1 MKIKSLYFIL
11 FFVLLNAVTINAQ
24 TIDDAK
30 LWYQE
35 GKYSKALPILM
46 DEYNLNPENKL
57 INQLLGVS
65 LFEMGKFVESEKYLI
80 YAANNEITDVL
91 IYLGELFALQY
102 KFDEAEEC
110 FSKYEKSKRKDKIA
124 LEVLEDKR
132 MFADHLKRLTR
143 RTENVQIIDSL
154 VIPKSNLLD
163 AYFLSS
169 TSGNLMPVNEFFK
182 NQTSNSSILYVNE
195 KQNKVLFSQHDSIN
209 GSDLYSMEK
218 LLDSFGNQ
226 KRLPETIN
234 NIADQTFP
242 FVMPD
247 GLTIYYASNGN
258 NSIGG
263 YDLFVTRYNIATDSY
278 LNPNQLNMPFN
289 SPFNDYLLVID
300 EIKGVGWFASDRYQP
315 EGSVCVYTFIPSEK
329 VVLLESDDE
338 KYLSR
343 RAKIASIRESWLPQT
358 DYSSLIALAKKIDQ
372 PNNQNTTEFVF
383 VINDS
388 KTYNRLTDFQSAEAR
403 ELFIQS
409 ITSENELKST
419 LKQLSVQR
427 EQYLNINSRNE
438 LLRKSILQL
447 ENTADSLYKN
457 VKRLKTAA
465 RNAENRYLM

>member
-65 LFEMGKFVESEKYLI
+65 LFEMGKFVESEKYLT

-195 KQNKVLFSQHDSIN
+195 KQNKVLFSQHD
-209 GSDLYSMEK
+209 
-218 LLDSFGNQ
+218 
-226 KRLPETIN
+226 
-234 NIADQTFP
+234 
-242 FVMPD
+242 
-247 GLTIYYASNGN
+247 
-258 NSIGG
+258 
-263 YDLFVTRYNIATDSY
+263 
-278 LNPNQLNMPFN
+278 
-289 SPFNDYLLVID
+289 
-300 EIKGVGWFASDRYQP
+300 
-315 EGSVCVYTFIPSEK
+315 
-329 VVLLESDDE
+329 
-338 KYLSR
+338 
-343 RAKIASIRESWLPQT
+343 
-358 DYSSLIALAKKIDQ
+358 
-372 PNNQNTTEFVF
+372 
-383 VINDS
+383 
-388 KTYNRLTDFQSAEAR
+388 
-403 ELFIQS
+403 
-409 ITSENELKST
+409 
-419 LKQLSVQR
+419 
-427 EQYLNINSRNE
+427 
-438 LLRKSILQL
+438 
-447 ENTADSLYKN
+447 
-457 VKRLKTAA
+457 
-465 RNAENRYLM
+465 